1 MEAGLTE
8 VHKTDVFRHE
18 ALFYSGERD
27 FVKKT
32 LPFIRDSIDSR
43 EPILV
48 VVSERKIELLK
59 EKLGSANGH
68 LMFAAMAQVGFNPA
82 RIIPAW
88 QEFVD
93 ESPDGR
99 CRGIGEPVSA
109 ERGADELIEAQ
120 IHESLL
126 NVAFGGGTP
135 LWLMCPYDES
145 VLRADVIDEAYR
157 SHPFIHDGQEH
168 HNTSYRALDSS
179 NAFDWPLPK
188 APAGAVEMIFSKE
201 DLEAVRNFISA
212 QAHQTGFSQN
222 KLDDLVLVV
231 NEIATNSLK
240 YGGGGGL
247 LRLWREVDAVVCEVG
262 DTGKI
267 DQPLAGRLRPTG
279 DLEGGMG
286 LWLANQLC
294 DLVQVR
300 SYKTG
305 SVVRVRMTI

>member
-1 MEAGLTE
+1 MEAGLTD
-8 VHKTDVFRHE
+8 VHKSDVFRHE

-27 FVKKT
+27 FVKQT
-32 LPFIRDSIDSR
+32 LPFIRESIDSR

-48 VVSERKIELLK
+48 VVSQRKIELLK
-59 EKLGSANGH
+59 EELGNANRH
-68 LMFAAMAQVGFNPA
+68 VMFADMTEVGLNPA
-82 RIIPAW
+82 RIIPVW

-109 ERGADELIEAQ
+109 ERGSEEILESQ

-126 NVAFGGGTP
+126 NIAFDGGTP
-135 LWLMCPYDES
+135 LWLMCPYDMS
-145 VLRADVIDEAYR
+145 VLRDEVIDEAYR
-157 SHPFIHDGQEH
+157 SHPFIHGGRGHE
-168 HNTSYRALDSS
+168 NTNYRALDSS

-188 APAGAVEMIFSKE
+188 APAGAVEM
-201 DLEAVRNFISA
+201 ISA

-262 DTGKI
+262 DAGKI

-305 SVVRVRMTI
+305 SVVRVRMSI